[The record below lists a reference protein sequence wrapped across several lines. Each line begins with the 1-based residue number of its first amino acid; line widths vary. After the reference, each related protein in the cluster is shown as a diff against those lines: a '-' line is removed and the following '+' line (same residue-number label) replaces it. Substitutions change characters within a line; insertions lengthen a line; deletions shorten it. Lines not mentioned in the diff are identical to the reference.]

1 MSNSNQQQILYILMD
16 NTEPVGVYT
25 DKALADKDCWD
36 CNTEAGYT
44 DEGKNYPDFWVS
56 TAPLCSDFI
65 NIPSP
70 AED

>member
-1 MSNSNQQQILYILMD
+1 MSDSNQQQILYILMD

-25 DKALADKDCWD
+25 DKALAEKDCWD

-56 TAPLCSDFI
+56 TAPLCSETFSV
-65 NIPSP
+65 PSP
-70 AED
+70 AEI

>member
-36 CNTEAGYT
+36 CNTEADYT
-44 DEGKNYPDFWVS
+44 DEGKNYPDFWVA
-56 TAPLCSDFI
+56 TAPLCSDFF

-70 AED
+70 AEV

>member
-1 MSNSNQQQILYILMD
+1 MD

-44 DEGKNYPDFWVS
+44 DEGKNCPDFWVS
-56 TAPLCSDFI
+56 TAPLCSETFSI
-65 NIPSP
+65 QFP
-70 AED
+70 AEI